1 MKRYAHIIGWGKY
14 APENVL
20 TNDDLSRMVDTSDE
34 WIRTRTGIQT
44 RHIVGEGETTAT
56 MGLRAAQAALE
67 VANVTPD
74 QIDLIIVATA
84 SPDYP
89 TPATACLVQDALGAT
104 RAGAFDLAAG
114 CSGFVY
120 GLSVASGL
128 IEAGTYDTILV
139 IGAETISHAIDWSDR
154 GTCVL
159 FGDGAGAVVLQASES
174 PGGVLASVMGADG
187 SGAELLYVPAGGCRR
202 PTSADTV
209 AQGLHFLRMEGR
221 PVFRFAVNIMPRASR
236 LVCERAGLSLDDI
249 ELFIPHQANERIIQ
263 ASARALKIPAE
274 RMFTNL
280 EHYGNTSAASIPI
293 ALCEAVEAGP
303 CSGVCPGLC
312 PLAPGGGRRCAGCIT
327 AGRACAR
334 GRCAPCAAWIPR
346 FANHSATMPRMEI
359 SNHTRR
365 IRRNECRFR
374 VSRTGVP
381 IRRYGARPVRD
392 LPGGAPCVR

>member
-249 ELFIPHQANERIIQ
+249 ELFIPHQANDRILQ

-293 ALCEAVEAGP
+293 ALCEAVEAG
-303 CSGVCPGLC
+303 L
-312 PLAPGGGRRCAGCIT
+312 
-327 AGRACAR
+327 
-334 GRCAPCAAWIPR
+334 
-346 FANHSATMPRMEI
+346 
-359 SNHTRR
+359 
-365 IRRNECRFR
+365 IRRGDHLVLVGFGAGLTWAAAAVQWSMPWPVPTRPWW
-374 VSRTGVP
+374 RTTLRWLYYRWASLRSWTLRTLRRMDTQ
-381 IRRYGARPVRD
+381 IRKPFSHDAENGDQQPHKED
-392 LPGGAPCVR
+392 STK